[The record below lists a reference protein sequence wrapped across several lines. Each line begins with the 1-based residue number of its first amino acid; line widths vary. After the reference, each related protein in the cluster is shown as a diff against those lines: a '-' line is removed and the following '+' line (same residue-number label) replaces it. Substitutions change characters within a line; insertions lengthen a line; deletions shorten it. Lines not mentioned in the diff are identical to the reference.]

1 MALSPEF
8 KSLCERWR
16 KKAKNYKKEELH
28 QLFDKFFSLY
38 VVYNAL
44 YVENFAYLIRKAIA
58 EESGEYQNKFEGD
71 TFPDDK
77 AATKYVIALLTS
89 RGLLQSLEAYE
100 PTREAINQIKMLI
113 GKDNNFRFRI
123 CVHPVSGE
131 HLPNEDD
138 ELSQSLNSHNSDHKA
153 KAILKLIYRTR
164 CNMFHGRKGFEPVQR
179 ELLVPLSIILEKIVD
194 QLYRK
199 LDSSEHY

>member
-1 MALSPEF
+1 MTLNPEF
-8 KSLCERWR
+8 KNLCERWR
-16 KKAKNYKKEELH
+16 EKAKNYKKEELPE
-28 QLFDKFFSLY
+28 LFDKFFSLY

-44 YVENFAYLIRKAIA
+44 YGETAAYLSRKAKA
-58 EESGEYQNKFEGD
+58 NGTNDHKLEGD

-77 AATKYVIALLTS
+77 AATQYVISFLTS
-89 RGLLQSLEAYE
+89 RGLLQSLEANE
-100 PTREAINQIKMLI
+100 STKEAINQIKMLI

-131 HLPNEDD
+131 HLPNEDN
-138 ELSQSLNSHNSDHKA
+138 ELSQSLNSDDNGKKA

-179 ELLVPLSIILEKIVD
+179 ELLVSLSIILEKIVD